1 MAEDPICADAVHAMP
16 ALTRYELE
24 DRTARGRFG
33 RGASAPATE
42 DGQMAEAR
50 TSMQDDAFEAVGYEV
65 DADAVAAAIIARLVA
80 GRTLPCRPA
89 DDR

>member
-1 MAEDPICADAVHAMP
+1 MAEDPISADAVHAMS
-16 ALTRYELE
+16 ALTRYEVH

-42 DGQMAEAR
+42 DVQMAEAR
-50 TSMQDDAFEAVGYEV
+50 TSMQEDAFEAVGYEI